1 MKQNTIVFFCVGT
14 GGHVL
19 PVINLIDDLHQR
31 GIEKRKIKV
40 VTDKR
45 GSQYFKD
52 RDIDVHSIDIYR
64 SKTGMVG
71 YMLNIQK
78 IIKSIRLIEKII
90 DLKNCGI
97 LFTTGSYIAPL
108 AGYLSWRHKVK
119 FFIQEQNIYAGLGNK
134 IASYFKSEKFTSYPN
149 TININQTNLE
159 NTGPIVD
166 KKIQNKKSIT
176 NKEIIIGVQGGSQGS
191 EEINSLIYKY
201 LGNNTLNNIKIIHI
215 VGPNNFDNSK
225 KFENYKQIEFIKDM
239 TDFYSSIDLQVS
251 RAGGGVLEAV
261 LINIPLLLIP
271 YKHGTTSTHQSMN
284 AEYLVKSKFAKLCPN
299 YESLEYEFK
308 KFEQLDKSLFEEFS
322 KNNVIKIGND
332 FIVNKIIDEINK

>member
-1 MKQNTIVFFCVGT
+1 
-14 GGHVL
+14 
-19 PVINLIDDLHQR
+19 
-31 GIEKRKIKV
+31 
-40 VTDKR
+40 
-45 GSQYFKD
+45 
-52 RDIDVHSIDIYR
+52 
-64 SKTGMVG
+64 
-71 YMLNIQK
+71 MLNILK
-78 IIKSIRLIEKII
+78 IIKSIRLIEMKI

-108 AGYLSWRHKVK
+108 AGYLSWRYKIK

-134 IASYFKSEKFTSYPN
+134 IASYFKSDKFTSYPN
-149 TININQTNLE
+149 TININQTNLD

-166 KKIQNKKSIT
+166 KKIQNIKSIN
-176 NKEIIIGVQGGSQGS
+176 NKEITIGVQGGSQGS

-201 LGNNTLNNIKIIHI
+201 LGNNTLKNIKIIHI

-225 KFENYKQIEFIKDM
+225 KFENYKQIEFINDM

-308 KFEQLDKSLFEEFS
+308 KLEQLDKSLFDEFS

-332 FIVNKIIDEINK
+332 FIVNKIIDEIDK

>member
-1 MKQNTIVFFCVGT
+1 
-14 GGHVL
+14 
-19 PVINLIDDLHQR
+19 
-31 GIEKRKIKV
+31 
-40 VTDKR
+40 
-45 GSQYFKD
+45 
-52 RDIDVHSIDIYR
+52 
-64 SKTGMVG
+64 MVG

-78 IIKSIRLIEKII
+78 IIKSIRLIKKKI

-108 AGYLSWRHKVK
+108 AGYLSWRHKIK

-134 IASYFKSEKFTSYPN
+134 IASYFKSDKFTSYPN
-149 TININQTNLE
+149 TININQTNLD

-166 KKIQNKKSIT
+166 KKIQNNTTIQNNKPIN

-201 LGNNTLNNIKIIHI
+201 LSNNTLKNIKIIHI

-284 AEYLVKSKFAKLCPN
+284 AEYLVKSKFAKLCAN

-308 KFEQLDKSLFEEFS
+308 KLEQFDKSLFEEFS

-332 FIVNKIIDEINK
+332 FIVNKIIDEIDK